1 MKHMRI
7 ISVTLII
14 AMLLSMAG
22 LAEAPAEMEQYVAE
36 AADTELIEYAVPA
49 SEYLLSAGAPSV
61 TLTGSKAS
69 AAMDVE
75 ESLQIAVNAGETG
88 VFTSKNPKLA
98 SVDGDGLVTALAKG
112 TAKIEFK
119 PDGGKKRTLT
129 IKISDPY
136 EPTGVKFDQ
145 GKAATV
151 DVGDDLQLDA
161 VLAPETA
168 RTVLTWKSS
177 KPKAADVDA
186 DGLVTALTE
195 GKATITVTTA
205 NKKKATISVTV
216 VDPYKPTG
224 VSFGQGKEATLNV
237 GDDLQLD
244 AVLAPETARTVLT
257 WKSNKPKAADVDAD
271 GRVTAL
277 TEGKATITVTT
288 ANKKKATIS
297 VTVVDPYKPTGVSL
311 AQGKAAT
318 LDVGETLQLDA
329 ALAPESARTVLTW
342 KSSKPRVAEVDENGL
357 VTALARGT
365 TRITA
370 TTHNG
375 KTAGLDLQ
383 VVDDSFIPISATL
396 LGASYNGVAYNVV
409 NTPVDPITYADL
421 VYDDVCT
428 HPQGTDKYSG
438 YCLCFCNYYVS
449 GMIDGLTDIDVTV
462 AKKKYRTSKQL
473 SYKTE
478 KYSDPNA
485 MMARLYDL
493 LNAGVPQILMV
504 EAITHPGSRHFVT
517 VVGYKSSVTRR
528 DALRAED
535 LLVIDSFDGKLE
547 SMDPKIELVDT
558 RTLFKQSGKYRIE
571 AAQYK

>member
-177 KPKAADVDA
+177 KPKVADVDQ

-195 GKATITVTTA
+195 GKATITATTA
-205 NKKKATISVTV
+205 NKKKATITVTV
-216 VDPYKPTG
+216 KDPYKPTG
-224 VSFGQGKEATLNV
+224 VSLDQGKAATVDV

-257 WKSNKPKAADVDAD
+257 WKSSKPKAADVDAD
-271 GRVTAL
+271 
-277 TEGKATITVTT
+277 
-288 ANKKKATIS
+288 
-297 VTVVDPYKPTGVSL
+297 
-311 AQGKAAT
+311 
-318 LDVGETLQLDA
+318 
-329 ALAPESARTVLTW
+329 
-342 KSSKPRVAEVDENGL
+342 
-357 VTALARGT
+357 
-365 TRITA
+365 
-370 TTHNG
+370 
-375 KTAGLDLQ
+375 
-383 VVDDSFIPISATL
+383 
-396 LGASYNGVAYNVV
+396 
-409 NTPVDPITYADL
+409 
-421 VYDDVCT
+421 
-428 HPQGTDKYSG
+428 
-438 YCLCFCNYYVS
+438 
-449 GMIDGLTDIDVTV
+449 
-462 AKKKYRTSKQL
+462 
-473 SYKTE
+473 
-478 KYSDPNA
+478 
-485 MMARLYDL
+485 
-493 LNAGVPQILMV
+493 
-504 EAITHPGSRHFVT
+504 
-517 VVGYKSSVTRR
+517 
-528 DALRAED
+528 
-535 LLVIDSFDGKLE
+535 
-547 SMDPKIELVDT
+547 
-558 RTLFKQSGKYRIE
+558 
-571 AAQYK
+571 